1 MRRNEPKHEG
11 TIWLLGPP
19 VKRQCERERKKERK
33 KESER
38 ERERERETERDR
50 KRDRERGRAIRK
62 VKKGRKCKDK

>member
-1 MRRNEPKHEG
+1 MREQYGFLDR
-11 TIWLLGPP
+11 LLSDSARG
-19 VKRQCERERKKERK
+19 RERKNERK
-33 KESER
+33 RVR